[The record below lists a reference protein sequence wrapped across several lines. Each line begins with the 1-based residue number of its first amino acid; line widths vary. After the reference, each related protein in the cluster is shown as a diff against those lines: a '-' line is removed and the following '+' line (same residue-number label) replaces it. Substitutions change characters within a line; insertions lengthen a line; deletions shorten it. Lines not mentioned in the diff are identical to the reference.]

1 MNSVI
6 NTKRSEILL
15 LLQHLAEK
23 LDTGK
28 GTVLE
33 SQCFDLIMEVL
44 NEEIKNRTNKHDL
57 AGHSIPGNWNISS
70 NEPS

>member
-1 MNSVI
+1 MNSII
-6 NTKRSEILL
+6 NTKRPEILV

-33 SQCFDLIMEVL
+33 SQCFDLIMEIL
-44 NEEIKNRTNKHDL
+44 NENIKNRTDKHDL

-70 NEPS
+70 SNPS